1 VSGHHAAHGRIL
13 SLYNGIM
20 NVLVLSIPGLRP
32 HYLGC
37 YGNEW
42 VATPALDQFTTQGVV
57 FDRHYADC
65 PGTAAELRP
74 EWTGRAVHHVLR
86 PVTAAA
92 SASLAQVREVLA
104 AHEVAH
110 AFPEGFRRPCEEKDP
125 LGEEL
130 LSQLLTWVKNRA
142 RGDRWCAWAEL
153 RALNPPWQLPA
164 EQLTVYFDEEEE
176 GVPWAGDTD
185 GPRVLDNEEY
195 VCLQQTYAAVVTHL
209 DGVLESFLDA
219 LQQLPAFEETLLV
232 LTADQGVALGEHG
245 VVGPSRPWLHDE
257 LVHLPLIVRLPR
269 AAQAGRRVAALTQ
282 SVDLYATVL
291 HALGLTIP
299 DGESSSLLPL
309 ALGQKQSG
317 REFVVT
323 SARVGEAV
331 EWALRTRDWAYLLP
345 AQAAAND
352 PPRTPQLYAKPEDA
366 WEVNNVRER
375 HQELAEQLE
384 QQLRSHIEGVARGE
398 RNEHRSVGG

>member
-1 VSGHHAAHGRIL
+1 
-13 SLYNGIM
+13 M

-42 VATPALDQFTTQGVV
+42 VATPALDRLATQGVV

-65 PGTAAELRP
+65 PGTVAEMRP
-74 EWTGRAVHHVLR
+74 EWTGRAQHQVLR
-86 PVTAAA
+86 PRTAVP
-92 SASLAQVREVLA
+92 SANLPPVREVLA
-104 AHEVAH
+104 AHGVAH
-110 AFPEGFRRPCEEKDP
+110 AFPEEFRRHGGEKDP

-130 LSQLLTWVKNRA
+130 LGQLLTWLKNRA
-142 RGDRWCAWAEL
+142 RDDRWCAWAEL
-153 RALNPPWQLPA
+153 TALNPPWQLPA
-164 EQLTVYFDEEEE
+164 EQLTAYFDEDEEA
-176 GVPWAGDTD
+176 VPWAGSLD
-185 GPRVLDNEEY
+185 GPRVLDDEQY

-209 DGVLESFLDA
+209 DGILESFLDA
-219 LQQLPAFEETLLV
+219 LQQLPSIEETLLL
-232 LTADQGVALGEHG
+232 LTADQGLALGEHG

-269 AAQAGRRVAALTQ
+269 VAQAGRRVAALTQ

-291 HALGLTIP
+291 HALGLTVP
-299 DGESSSLLPL
+299 DGESSSLLAL
-309 ALGQKQSG
+309 ALGQKHTG
-317 REFVVT
+317 RELVVT
-323 SARVGEAV
+323 SACVGEAV

-345 AQAAAND
+345 VHLAAED

-366 WEVNNVRER
+366 WEANNVRER

-384 QQLRSHIEGVARGE
+384 QQLRSHIEGIARGE
-398 RNEHRSVGG
+398 GNEYRSVGG